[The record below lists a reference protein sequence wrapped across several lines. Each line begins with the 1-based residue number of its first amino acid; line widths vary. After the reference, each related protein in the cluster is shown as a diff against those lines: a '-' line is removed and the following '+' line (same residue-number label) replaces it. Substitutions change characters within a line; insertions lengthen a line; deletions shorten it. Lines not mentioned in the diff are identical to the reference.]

1 MTSPCEVRA
10 ETLKDLLDGKGEP
23 HPFSAM
29 FPPITAEDF
38 DKLVDDIKKN
48 GLLQAIVVY
57 QGKIL
62 DGNNRYR
69 ACLQARIKPRFTE
82 LVEAG
87 DAQAQAYVISANIH
101 RRHLSLEQRR
111 EIIATLLKADSTKSN
126 RQIGET
132 TKADHKTVGAVRA
145 GSEACGEI
153 PHTETTTDTTGRK
166 QKTRKPRTEKQKVQ
180 DRYKTKQEE
189 LIDVLQEFPSWQ
201 HAEEYAE
208 RTKERLDETVH
219 GMQDGERTA
228 AA

>member
-1 MTSPCEVRA
+1 MT
-10 ETLKDLLDGKGEP
+10 TLEP
-23 HPFSAM
+23 HPFSKM
-29 FPPITAEDF
+29 FPPISQEDF
-38 DKLVDDIKKN
+38 DKLVADIKDN
-48 GLLQAIVVY
+48 GLHHPVVRY

-69 ACLQARIKPRFTE
+69 ACGQAG
-82 LVEAG
+82 VEPKFADFEG
-87 DAQAQAYVISANIH
+87 TDAQAQAYVISANIH